1 VIANVTKDMTCYKEE
16 VFGPVLVCLNA
27 ETLDEAID
35 VINANEYGNGV
46 AIFTKSGSAA
56 SKFAKHIEAGQVGVN
71 VPVCIFLYLRPI
83 FPLPL
88 LHLPYPLPSFC
99 LISFFC
105 PISCAIFFLPPYKYP
120 QWLPCPPSSA

>member
-1 VIANVTKDMTCYKEE
+1 VTKDMTCYKEE

-56 SKFAKHIEAGQVGVN
+56 SKFTKHIEAGQVGVN
-71 VPVCIFLYLRPI
+71 VPVCHAM
-83 FPLPL
+83 PL
-88 LHLPYPLPSFC
+88 LFQSFSSLLTPLSFTY
-99 LISFFC
+99 LTLSVAVYF
-105 PISCAIFFLPPYKYP
+105 ST
-120 QWLPCPPSSA
+120 SDD

>member
-1 VIANVTKDMTCYKEE
+1 MTCYKEE

-56 SKFAKHIEAGQVGVN
+56 SKFTKHIEAGQVGVN
-71 VPVCIFLYLRPI
+71 VPVCPVSCSPLLSSSPRPSYSAFSPLLYLDD
-83 FPLPL
+83 
-88 LHLPYPLPSFC
+88 
-99 LISFFC
+99 
-105 PISCAIFFLPPYKYP
+105 
-120 QWLPCPPSSA
+120 